1 MLAVMAAKRRRVGK
15 AFGIAL
21 REARITK
28 GITQEELADRADYST
43 VSISFFENGHR
54 QPTISALI
62 SLEDA
67 LGLDPGE
74 LVRQTKVHLRSAR
87 K

>member
-21 REARITK
+21 REARLK
-28 GITQEELADRADYST
+28 SGVTQEELAGRANYST
-43 VSISFFENGHR
+43 VLISLLENGHR

-62 SLEDA
+62 SIEDA
-67 LGLDPGE
+67 LGLQPGE
-74 LVRQTKVHLRSAR
+74 LTRQTKVHLRATR
-87 K
+87 

>member
-1 MLAVMAAKRRRVGK
+1 MAAKRRRVGD

-21 REARITK
+21 REARVK
-28 GITQEELADRADYST
+28 KAITQEELAARSNYST
-43 VSISFFENGHR
+43 VTISMFENAHR

-67 LGLDPGE
+67 LGMEAGE
-74 LVRQTKVHLRSAR
+74 LVRQTKARLRAIH